1 MINISIDFDWE
12 AAKLDIT
19 DYFLDKLIGQ
29 TLRYKNEDG
38 ESALRYLPTQ
48 YFDQT
53 GLRFYELENQAVNYP
68 NNAQDNMRKLMA
80 VWLAQKEVYG
90 EATANNAFGLWR
102 EGNHDT

>member
-12 AAKLDIT
+12 AAKQDVTDYVLDIQT
-19 DYFLDKLIGQ
+19 GQ
-29 TLRYKNEDG
+29 TLRYKNEEG

-48 YFDQT
+48 YFDQS
-53 GLRFYELENQAVNYP
+53 GLRFYQLEGLATTYP
-68 NNAQDNMRKLMA
+68 EKAHDAMRKLMA
-80 VWLAQKEVYG
+80 VWLAQKEVYN

>member
-1 MINISIDFDWE
+1 MINISIEFDWE
-12 AAKLDIT
+12 AAKLDIA

-29 TLRYKNEDG
+29 TLRYKNEEG
-38 ESALRYLPTQ
+38 EGALRYLPTQ

-53 GLRFYELENQAVNYP
+53 GLRFYELEDRAVNYP
-68 NNAQDNMRKLMA
+68 EKAHDSMRTLMA
-80 VWLAQKEVYG
+80 VWLAQKEVYD

>member
-1 MINISIDFDWE
+1 MINISIEFDWE
-12 AAKLDIT
+12 AAKLDVT
-19 DYFLDKLIGQ
+19 DRVLDPVVGS

-38 ESALRYLPTQ
+38 EAARSYLPTQ

-53 GLRFYELENQAVNYP
+53 GLRFYELEDMATSRPDKARYF
-68 NNAQDNMRKLMA
+68 MRNLMT
-80 VWLAQKEVYG
+80 VWLAQKQVYD

>member
-1 MINISIDFDWE
+1 MINISIEFDWE
-12 AAKLDIT
+12 AAKLDVT
-19 DYFLDKLIGQ
+19 DHVLDPVIGK

-38 ESALRYLPTQ
+38 KAAISYLPTQ

-53 GLRFYELENQAVNYP
+53 GLRFYELEHLATSCP
-68 NNAQDNMRKLMA
+68 EKAQEFMRNLMT
-80 VWLAQKEVYG
+80 VWLAQKEVYD

>member
-1 MINISIDFDWE
+1 MINISIEFDWE
-12 AAKLDIT
+12 AAKLDVT
-19 DYFLDKLIGQ
+19 DYVLDPVVGA

-38 ESALRYLPTQ
+38 EAAHRYLSTQ

-53 GLRFYELENQAVNYP
+53 GLRFYELENQAINYP
-68 NNAQDNMRKLMA
+68 NIAQDTMRKLMT
-80 VWLAQKEVYG
+80 VWLAQKAVYD